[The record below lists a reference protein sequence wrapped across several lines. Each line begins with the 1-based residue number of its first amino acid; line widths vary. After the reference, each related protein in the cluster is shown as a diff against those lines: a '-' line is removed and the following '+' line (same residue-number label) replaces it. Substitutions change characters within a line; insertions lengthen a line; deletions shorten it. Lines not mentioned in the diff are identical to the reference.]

1 MAEFPCE
8 IVDSFFGNSGGQSA
22 VSKQV
27 QFPHGSHLFPG
38 PSIRQN
44 LFKLGPDSHPRHPL
58 QSGSLVAEDGERLGA
73 VGRRLLVGSA
83 VGAGA
88 VVTRRRQLR
97 AKPEV
102 AEDSL
107 VVFAN
112 AVARLADEAN
122 PSAPEIFLPAM
133 IVYQVA
139 VEREEH
145 GVDSQV
151 ALTRVQVPVA
161 RESPRESAAADGFRR
176 RRSCGRVIS
185 FLFHV
190 DARRSD
196 FKILSKAKSVSTA

>member
-8 IVDSFFGNSGGQSA
+8 IVDSFFGNGGGQPA

-73 VGRRLLVGSA
+73 VGRRLLVGS
-83 VGAGA
+83 AGA

-161 RESPRESAAADGFRR
+161 RESPRETAAADGFRR
-176 RRSCGRVIS
+176 RRSCGRVII
-185 FLFHV
+185 FLLHV
-190 DARRSD
+190 DARRGD
-196 FKILSKAKSVSTA
+196 FKILSKEKSVSTA